1 MSRVV
6 VVVDSCDQER
16 PIGGGSDVG
25 GSCGQGWPVGG
36 SRGFDGSRE
45 KGGGKR

>member
-16 PIGGGSDVG
+16 PTGGGRDVG